1 MKLKNWIQLFALVG
15 IIAFGFYESNKHK
28 TMLSSCSK
36 NTRAIIIDR
45 YTIKSRGYFIKY
57 KYQVNG
63 KEYES
68 SESLKG
74 DLEIET
80 FEKGITIDI
89 EYSCEDPDFSKYI
102 RLENTDE

>member
-1 MKLKNWIQLFALVG
+1 MKLKNWIQLFALIG
-15 IIAFGFYESNKHK
+15 LIGRGFYGSFKK
-28 TMLSSCSK
+28 KRMLKSCSK
-36 NTRAIIIDR
+36 ETKATIVDK
-45 YTIKSRGYFIKY
+45 YTKKSRGYFIKY
-57 KYQVNG
+57 KYQVDG

-80 FEKGITIDI
+80 FQEGSTIEI

-102 RLENTDE
+102 RIESTDK